1 MSYFSQ
7 RGATGPIPY
16 AGTST
21 DASLASLVGS
31 KFETSDGREFVLVQN
46 AGTALVQ
53 GKMVQGPAQIT
64 NHSNLTT
71 TTAAV
76 GATTVTVTLGG
87 TLVTANQYAGGYFI
101 VNAGTGIGQQLKIAS
116 HPAQSSS
123 SGTVVITLEDPIQ
136 VATLASDTKSCL
148 RMNPFGS
155 SNGTDVRTDGV
166 IVCPTTVS
174 GQVLGV
180 AAYPIAASTS
190 TVPTYGL
197 VQSKGIAN
205 VLNDA
210 STTIGVGV
218 MPSSNTAGAVM
229 TYVVATS
236 TLLGFSVQAGVT
248 TEARQVQL
256 NIA

>member
-7 RGATGPIPY
+7 PGATGPIPY

-21 DASLASLVGS
+21 DTSLVTLTGS
-31 KFETSDGREFVLVQN
+31 KYVTSDGREFVLVQN

-53 GKMVQGPAQIT
+53 GQLVQGPAQIT

-71 TTAAV
+71 STAAV
-76 GATTVTVTLGG
+76 GATTITVTAGG
-87 TLVTANQYAGGYFI
+87 TLITANQYAGGFLI
-101 VNAGTGIGQQLKIAS
+101 INAGTGIGQQLRIAS
-116 HPAQSSS
+116 HPSATS
-123 SGTVVITLEDPIQ
+123 SGTCVITLEDPLQ
-136 VATLASDTKSCL
+136 VATATASTKSCL
-148 RMNPFGS
+148 RLNAFGS
-155 SNGTDVRTDGV
+155 SNGTDVRTSGV
-166 IVCPTTVS
+166 IVCPVTVS
-174 GQVLGV
+174 GQVVGV

-205 VLNDA
+205 VVNDA
-210 STTIGVGV
+210 NTNIGVGV
-218 MPSSNTAGAVM
+218 MPSSNTAGSVM

-236 TLLGFSVQAGVT
+236 TLVGFSVQAGVT
-248 TEARQVQL
+248 TEARQVQI